1 MNPRRAFTLI
11 ELLAVIAILGL
22 LAALLMSAVSGAKRN
37 TERTD
42 CANNL
47 RQIDLA
53 LRMYSDDSSD
63 AAPKS
68 PGTAEVTLSLTG
80 YKKLIRKYLGLH
92 GSRSSGANLFVCPAD
107 TFHYEDLTRRPRYVS
122 QGLWEQPISDFSS
135 YAFNGGNEMTGF
147 SAPGIAGRR
156 ISSINQP
163 AKTVMVA
170 EGAAFIPWSWHH
182 AKRPFSPEN
191 AKFNDAKDTVG
202 FVDGHVGYIKIYWS
216 GNNPPGSLAMFY
228 DPPAGYDYKWSGD

>member
-11 ELLAVIAILGL
+11 ELLVVIAIIGL
-22 LAALLMSAVSGAKRN
+22 LAALMLSAVSGAKSN
-37 TERTD
+37 AQRTN

-53 LRMYSDDSSD
+53 LRMYSDDSND

-68 PGTAEVTLSLTG
+68 PGTDEVTLTLTG
-80 YKKLIRKYLGLH
+80 YKKAIRKYLGLH
-92 GSRSSGANLFVCPAD
+92 GSRSSRPNLFVCPAD
-107 TFHYEDLTRRPRYVS
+107 VFHYKDLTRRPRYVPH
-122 QGLWEQPISDFSS
+122 GLWEQPISDFSS

-147 SAPGIAGRR
+147 NAPGIAGRK
-156 ISSINQP
+156 ISSIKEP

-170 EGAAFIPWSWHH
+170 EGAAFILWSWHD

-191 AKFNDAKDTVG
+191 AKFNDAQNIVG

-228 DPPAGYDYKWSGD
+228 DPPPAYSYKWSGD

>member
-1 MNPRRAFTLI
+1 
-11 ELLAVIAILGL
+11 
-22 LAALLMSAVSGAKRN
+22 
-37 TERTD
+37 
-42 CANNL
+42 
-47 RQIDLA
+47 
-53 LRMYSDDSSD
+53 MYSDDSSD

-68 PGTAEVTLSLTG
+68 PGTAEATLSLTG

-92 GSRSSGANLFVCPAD
+92 GLRSSRPNLFVCPAD
-107 TFHYEDLTRRPRYVS
+107 TFHYEDLTRRPRYVP

-147 SAPGIAGRR
+147 SAPGIAGRK
-156 ISSINQP
+156 ISSINEP

-191 AKFNDAKDTVG
+191 AKFNDAKDIVG
-202 FVDGHVGYIKIYWS
+202 FVDGHVDYIGIYWS
-216 GNNPPGSLAMFY
+216 GSPPGSLAMFY
-228 DPPAGYDYKWSGD
+228 DPPAGYSYKWSGD

>member
-11 ELLAVIAILGL
+11 ELLAVIAIIGL
-22 LAALLMSAVSGAKRN
+22 LAALLLSAVSGAKSN
-37 TERTD
+37 AERTA

-68 PGTAEVTLSLTG
+68 PGTAEATLSLTG

-92 GSRSSGANLFVCPAD
+92 GLRSSRPNLFVCPAD
-107 TFHYEDLTRRPRYVS
+107 TFHYEDLTRRPRYVP

-147 SAPGIAGRR
+147 SAPGIAGRK
-156 ISSINQP
+156 ISSINEP

-191 AKFNDAKDTVG
+191 AKFNDAKDIVG
-202 FVDGHVGYIKIYWS
+202 FVDGHVDYIGIYWS
-216 GNNPPGSLAMFY
+216 GSPPGSLAMFY
-228 DPPAGYDYKWSGD
+228 DPPAGYSYKWSGD

>member
-11 ELLAVIAILGL
+11 ELLTLIAIIGL
-22 LAALLMSAVSGAKRN
+22 LAALLLSAIGETKGDAKRSV
-37 TERTD
+37 

-47 RQIDLA
+47 SQIDLA

-63 AAPKS
+63 AVPKS
-68 PGTAEVTLSLTG
+68 EGTEEVTLTLTG

-92 GSRSSGANLFVCPAD
+92 GSASSRPTLFECPAD
-107 TFHYEDLTRRPRYVS
+107 VFHYEDLTSSSRYVP

-135 YAFNGGNEMTGF
+135 YAFNGGNGMTGF
-147 SAPGIAGRR
+147 SAPGIAGLK
-156 ISSINQP
+156 ISSIKEP

-170 EGAAFIPWSWHH
+170 EGAAFSPWSWHH

-202 FVDGHVGYIKIYWS
+202 FVDGHVDYIKIYWS
-216 GNNPPGSLAMFY
+216 ENNPAGSLAMFY
-228 DPPAGYDYKWSGD
+228 DPPARYSYKWSGN